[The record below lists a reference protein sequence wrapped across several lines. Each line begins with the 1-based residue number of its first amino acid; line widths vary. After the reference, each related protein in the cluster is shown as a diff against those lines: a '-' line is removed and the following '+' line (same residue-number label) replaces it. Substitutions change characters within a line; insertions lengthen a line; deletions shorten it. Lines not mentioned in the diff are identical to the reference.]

1 MKKIVFIS
9 LTFALAAF
17 CAACG
22 DQAGGNKPGNVPANT
37 ANANKPTAPV
47 DTAAIESDVKKMVT
61 EYAAAMAKN
70 DMAAFDKATTDN
82 FMFVGND
89 GTVSTKAE
97 RLESMKSGATKYESL
112 TYDDLT
118 VRVKPEGD
126 AAIVIGKATVKG
138 MNMGKPIDGA
148 NRVTQVW
155 GKTKDGWKMVT
166 LQATKIEA
174 GAAPAKDDKAKAD
187 EKPKTEDKKADDKPK
202 SAVPANK

>member
-1 MKKIVFIS
+1 MKKIIFVTLS
-9 LTFALAAF
+9 LVLATFL
-17 CAACG
+17 AACG
-22 DQAGGNKPGNVPANT
+22 DQGSANKPGNVPANT
-37 ANANKPTAPV
+37 ANANKPAAAV
-47 DTAAIESDVKKMVT
+47 DTAAIESDVKKLVT

-70 DMAAFDKATTDN
+70 DMAAFDKSTTDN

-97 RLESMKSGATKYESL
+97 RMESMKSGATKYESL

-166 LQATKIEA
+166 LQATAIT
-174 GAAPAKDDKAKAD
+174 AKSDDKKAD
-187 EKPKTEDKKADDKPK
+187 EKKPEDKKADAKP
-202 SAVPANK
+202 AANAPSSISNTK

>member
-1 MKKIVFIS
+1 MKKIIFAS
-9 LTFALAAF
+9 LSLVLATFL
-17 CAACG
+17 AACG
-22 DQAGGNKPGNVPANT
+22 DQGGANKPANAPANT
-37 ANANKPTAPV
+37 ANANKPAAPV
-47 DTAAIESDVKKMVT
+47 DTAAIESDVKKLVT

-97 RLESMKSGATKYESL
+97 RMESMKSGATKYESL

-126 AAIVIGKATVKG
+126 AAIVIEKATVKG

-166 LQATKIEA
+166 LQATAIT
-174 GAAPAKDDKAKAD
+174 AKADDKKAD
-187 EKPKTEDKKADDKPK
+187 EKKPDDKKAADKAAGNAP
-202 SAVPANK
+202 SSLSNK